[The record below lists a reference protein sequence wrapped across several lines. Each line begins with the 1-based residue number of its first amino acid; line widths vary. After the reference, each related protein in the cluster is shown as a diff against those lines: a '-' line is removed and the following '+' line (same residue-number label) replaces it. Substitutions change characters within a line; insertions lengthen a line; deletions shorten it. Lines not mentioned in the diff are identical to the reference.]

1 MAKNKIYEKNI
12 LKYGRDLHFKVDKIK
27 MWYIFTTHRG
37 ETMITFGAFI
47 KSLRIK
53 NSLTLREFCRIAK
66 LDASNWSKIE
76 RDLLPPPKSRQ
87 ILEGIA
93 GILNLQAGSEDMNTL
108 FDLAAISYIPPEL
121 IGDQKVVDKL
131 PVFFRTI
138 RGEKPTRKELEQ
150 LIETLKEE

>member
-1 MAKNKIYEKNI
+1 
-12 LKYGRDLHFKVDKIK
+12 
-27 MWYIFTTHRG
+27 
-37 ETMITFGAFI
+37 MITFGAFI